1 MAITATTTTASTIR
15 ITIGFL
21 LRAGPRGA
29 RRAAR
34 LNVVER
40 ALVAG
45 LGGAGNGRPMTP
57 DRRTGRAP
65 RPALDE
71 HGIAELVRAVPTG
84 LQLPVG
90 PAERGLVRERAQQFV
105 MAAAGFVRARE
116 DGVDDRA
123 AGWSG
128 RCARSPRPRPRAP
141 RRRAPLPVPAR
152 ARPSCRPQR
161 CVHPARASGGWRRRW
176 PRECDRARRA
186 AGGGRARRHRWT
198 RCPPR
203 A

>member
-45 LGGAGNGRPMTP
+45 VGGVGNGRPMTP

-65 RPALDE
+65 HPPLDE

-90 PAERGLVRERAQQFV
+90 PAERGLVRVRAQQFV
-105 MAAAGFVRARE
+105 MAAAGFVRARRMASTTRRRLV
-116 DGVDDRA
+116 GPMRRFP
-123 AGWSG
+123 GWSST
-128 RCARSPRPRPRAP
+128 AWSSPR
-141 RRRAPLPVPAR
+141 
-152 ARPSCRPQR
+152 
-161 CVHPARASGGWRRRW
+161 
-176 PRECDRARRA
+176 
-186 AGGGRARRHRWT
+186 GRN
-198 RCPPR
+198 
-203 A
+203 

>member
-1 MAITATTTTASTIR
+1 MAIPATTTTASTIR
-15 ITIGFL
+15 FTIGFL

-45 LGGAGNGRPMTP
+45 VGGVGNLKGKDGGNIDVRRSRRPGAATRSP
-57 DRRTGRAP
+57 DDARPAHRP

-84 LQLPVG
+84 LQLSVG

-116 DGVDDRA
+116 DGVDD
-123 AGWSG
+123 
-128 RCARSPRPRPRAP
+128 
-141 RRRAPLPVPAR
+141 
-152 ARPSCRPQR
+152 
-161 CVHPARASGGWRRRW
+161 
-176 PRECDRARRA
+176 
-186 AGGGRARRHRWT
+186 
-198 RCPPR
+198 
-203 A
+203 